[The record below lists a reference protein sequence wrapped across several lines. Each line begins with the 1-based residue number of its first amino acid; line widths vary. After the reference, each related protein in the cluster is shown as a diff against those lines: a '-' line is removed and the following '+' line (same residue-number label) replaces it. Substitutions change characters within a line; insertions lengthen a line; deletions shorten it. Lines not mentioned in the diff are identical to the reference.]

1 MQDNAKETDR
11 QSALAI
17 KCYLKFCKMIG
28 EDHWDPDASEIVE
41 NVEIKM
47 EPLDEYEIETIDTR
61 DYQEEDEQV
70 DDIFTD
76 AEEEEEESFELDEEM
91 AEPKPKKKKKETSYE
106 STLRRKEEE
115 KQTIAACQICNPG
128 TSDYAAGVKQ
138 ATYDKL
144 MSNHLWKVHKVK
156 NNVMLFNEHQDQLV
170 SKMISRKGSYTKGEG
185 LAMHCGYKNCSYQ
198 ITCKKRMARHVDYHE
213 KLKQVKKSYFC
224 TVNGETVVS
233 YPCPDC
239 HITPF
244 ESYSDLSLHWNQ
256 AHPPEFTFE
265 ERVVIV

>member
-28 EDHWDPDASEIVE
+28 EDHWDPDASDIVE

-47 EPLDEYEIETIDTR
+47 KPLDEYEIETI
-61 DYQEEDEQV
+61 DEQV

-91 AEPKPKKKKKETSYE
+91 AEPKPKKKKKKETSYE

-128 TSDYAAGVKQ
+128 TSDYAACDQCGKVFPTPIGFRVHMKYV
-138 ATYDKL
+138 TYL
-144 MSNHLWKVHKVK
+144 K
-156 NNVMLFNEHQDQLV
+156 N
-170 SKMISRKGSYTKGEG
+170 
-185 LAMHCGYKNCSYQ
+185 
-198 ITCKKRMARHVDYHE
+198 
-213 KLKQVKKSYFC
+213 
-224 TVNGETVVS
+224 VN
-233 YPCPDC
+233 
-239 HITPF
+239 
-244 ESYSDLSLHWNQ
+244 L
-256 AHPPEFTFE
+256 
-265 ERVVIV
+265 